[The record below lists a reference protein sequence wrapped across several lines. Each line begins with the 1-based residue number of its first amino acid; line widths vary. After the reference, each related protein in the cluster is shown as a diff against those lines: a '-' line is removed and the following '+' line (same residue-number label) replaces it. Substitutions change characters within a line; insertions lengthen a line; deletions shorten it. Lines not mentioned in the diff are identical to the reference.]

1 MTNAIAIAK
10 SAETP
15 TVRAFVSKAMAM
27 PYLTPAQEK
36 DAARRFAETG
46 DRAAHDLLVDSHLRQ
61 VVKSAMLLARHGFN
75 AEDLIQEGSIGLM
88 QAVKKFDVDK
98 GFRLTTYASWW
109 IKAFMNDYLMQN
121 MSSIRI
127 PNTGKNKKALAL
139 LNKAKKRLE
148 TSNHTAVEAIY
159 KKIAAGSEC
168 DIETVRLLHI
178 TQTGIKSFSDP
189 ITSDEHSGEFGDFIP
204 DSSPL
209 QDEIVA
215 DSDERFDRMN
225 MLLRAVKTLS
235 DREAT
240 IFRAR
245 RMADADDMR
254 TLESLSDEMGVS
266 RERIRQIEV
275 KAFEKVQ
282 AFIHKEELARR
293 GEELARI
300 SKATNGK
307 PKMILAAVTEPRKI
321 AEPAK
326 TPGWNVVTRNGER
339 KLVFCQ

>member
-36 DAARRFAETG
+36 DAARRFAEHG

-61 VVKSAMLLARHGFN
+61 VVKSAMMLARHGFN
-75 AEDLIQEGSIGLM
+75 AEELIQEGSIGLM
-88 QAVKKFDVDK
+88 HAVKKFDVDK

-109 IKAFMNDYLMQN
+109 IKACMNDYLMQN
-121 MSSIRI
+121 LSAIRI
-127 PNTGKNKKALAL
+127 PNTGKNKKALQL
-139 LNKAKKRLE
+139 LGKAKKRLE
-148 TSNHTAVEAIY
+148 TSNQSAVESIY

-168 DIETVRLLHI
+168 DIETVRLLHMM
-178 TQTGIKSFSDP
+178 TTGIKSFSDP
-189 ITSDEHSGEFGDFIP
+189 ITSDEQSGEFGDFIP
-204 DSSPL
+204 DASPL

-215 DSDERFDRMN
+215 ESNERFDRMN
-225 MLLRAVKTLS
+225 MLIKALHTLTP
-235 DREAT
+235 RERE
-240 IFRAR
+240 IFRSR
-245 RMADADDMR
+245 RMVDADDIR
-254 TLESLSDEMGVS
+254 TLESLSEEMGVS

-282 AFIHKEELARR
+282 AFIRKEELAQR

-300 SKATNGK
+300 AKATSDK
-307 PKMILAAVTEPRKI
+307 PKMILKAVTEPKKVD
-321 AEPAK
+321 APAK
-326 TPGWNVVTRNGER
+326 TPGWNVITRDGER

>member
-1 MTNAIAIAK
+1 
-10 SAETP
+10 
-15 TVRAFVSKAMAM
+15 MAM
-27 PYLTPAQEK
+27 PYLTAAQEK
-36 DAARRFAETG
+36 DAARRFAEHG

-109 IKAFMNDYLMQN
+109 IKAFMNDYLLQN
-121 MSSIRI
+121 MSNIRI
-127 PNTGKNKKALAL
+127 PNTAKNKKALQL
-139 LNKAKKRLE
+139 LSRAKNRLE
-148 TSNHTAVEAIY
+148 TSNHAAVESIY
-159 KKIAAGSEC
+159 KKIAVAADC
-168 DIETVRLLHI
+168 DIETVRLLHM
-178 TQTGIKSFSDP
+178 TSTGIKSFSDS

-204 DSSPL
+204 DNAPL
-209 QDEIVA
+209 PEEIVA
-215 DSDERFDRMN
+215 DGDERFQRMN
-225 MLLRAVKTLS
+225 MLLRAVKTLT

-240 IFRAR
+240 IFKAR
-245 RMADADDMR
+245 RMADADDIR
-254 TLESLSDEMGVS
+254 TLESLSEEMGVS

-282 AFIHKEELARR
+282 AFIHKEQLAKR

-300 SKATNGK
+300 AKSTTNK
-307 PKMILAAVTEPRKI
+307 PKMILAAVTEPKKI
-321 AEPAK
+321 AAPMK
-326 TPGWNVVTRNGER
+326 TPGWNVVTRNGES